1 MLYSVDVVVAI
12 PPRPV
17 VPSTRFSRR
26 SKMIFF
32 SAEDDW
38 NGDDSGGME
47 PIRLSRFFK
56 KVRIR

>member
-47 PIRLSRFFK
+47 PIRLSRFF
-56 KVRIR
+56 